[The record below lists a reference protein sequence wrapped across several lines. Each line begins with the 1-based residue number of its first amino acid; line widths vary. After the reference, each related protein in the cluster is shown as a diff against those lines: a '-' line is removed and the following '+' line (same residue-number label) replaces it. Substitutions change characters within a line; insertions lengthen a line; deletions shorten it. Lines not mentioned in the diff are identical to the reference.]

1 MAIGFGLYKSHR
13 DEFRK
18 ITELNSHVDIK
29 CDNPKRVRNSAN
41 RFMKEESKYIL
52 SCKTLSN
59 GIQRVFAIDLIENW
73 KAKK

>member
-18 ITELNSHVDIK
+18 IKELNSHVDIE
-29 CDNPKRVRNSAN
+29 CDNPQRMRNSAN
-41 RFMKEESKYIL
+41 RFMREESKYIL